1 MKSEK
6 GMTIVEM
13 TLIFPAVFF
22 AVMVMLYFG
31 LFKLQEAALL
41 QMVQRV
47 AMQGSNIAAYPGYI
61 TLGEYDGKD
70 VDLASFE
77 SVDPAEFRKSDYQ
90 SFYSLYREIFGST
103 KGWDSQGNVQNLSDE
118 LISSALIFPVTS
130 LLDNEVTVER
140 GFFGDSVTV
149 RVAISIPMPA
159 VIRYF
164 DLDTDIQ
171 VMEFSASS
179 LAARPGAF
187 IHDIDLAYD
196 TVKYVAKKTGHEDI
210 LSKAGEWVN
219 KGADFLFGER

>member
-22 AVMVMLYFG
+22 AVVVMLYFG

-77 SVDPAEFRKSDYQ
+77 SVDPAEFRKSDHQ

-103 KGWDSQGNVQNLSDE
+103 KGWDSQENVQNLSDE
-118 LISSALIFPVTS
+118 LISSALIFPVAS

-159 VIRYF
+159 VIKYF
-164 DLDTDIQ
+164 DLDTDMQ

-196 TVKYVAKKTGHEDI
+196 TVKYVAKKTGHDDI

>member
-13 TLIFPAVFF
+13 TLIFPAVLF
-22 AVMVMLYFG
+22 AVMAMLYFG

-47 AMQGSNIAAYPGYI
+47 AMQGSNIAAYPGYV
-61 TLGEYDGKD
+61 TLGDYDGKN

-77 SVDPAEFRKSDYQ
+77 SVDPAEFRKADHQ
-90 SFYSLYREIFGST
+90 SFYSLYREIFGS
-103 KGWDSQGNVQNLSDE
+103 KMGWDSQGNVQNLSDE
-118 LISSALIFPVTS
+118 LVGSALIFPVAS
-130 LLDNEVTVER
+130 LLDNEVTVKR

-164 DLDTDIQ
+164 DSDADVRI
-171 VMEFSASS
+171 MEFSASS
-179 LAARPGAF
+179 LVARPGAF
-187 IHDIDLAYD
+187 IHDVDLAYD
-196 TVKYVAKKTGHEDI
+196 AVKYIAKKTGHEDI
-210 LSKAGEWVN
+210 LSKSGEWVD
-219 KGADFLFGER
+219 KGADFLFGEK

>member
-22 AVMVMLYFG
+22 AVMAMIYLG

-41 QMVQRV
+41 QMVQRT
-47 AMQGSNIAAYPGYI
+47 AMQGSNLAAYPGYI
-61 TLGEYDGKD
+61 TFSNYAGKD

-77 SVDPAEFRKSDYQ
+77 NVDPAEFRKADHQ
-90 SFYSLYREIFGST
+90 SFYSLYREIFGSR
-103 KGWDSQGNVQNLSDE
+103 KGWNSQSNVQNLSDE
-118 LISSALIFPVTS
+118 LVSTALIFPVAS
-130 LLDNEVTVER
+130 LLDNEVTVKR

-149 RVAISIPMPA
+149 RVKVSIPMPA

-164 DLDTDIQ
+164 NGDEDVQI
-171 VMEFSASS
+171 MEYSASS

-187 IHDIDLAYD
+187 IHDVDLAYD
-196 TVKYVAKKTGHEDI
+196 AVKYIAKKTGHEDI
-210 LSKAGEWVN
+210 LNKAGEWVD
-219 KGADFLFGER
+219 KGADFLFGEK